1 VVALGW
7 QCLWQYHGAVL
18 IGNSTKIMDL
28 SALLPA
34 WLAPPQLLLDA
45 AALLAGEA
53 ALQRKWWVATL
64 PRGRHAAALFG
75 EAAAPTYAAVV
86 LLLCVIA
93 VFYLKVTVFARS
105 FQSCGSARLGTRALA
120 RSQCVWGVLSSL
132 AGLALFVYEMLGA
145 GGGARLLNG
154 LAGGSVKPFRLPF
167 SWALTF
173 NSLAVDA
180 ALTLLAS
187 APLLLR
193 AAGAV
198 VPGLHAA
205 AYPPFPPPPK
215 AQGAG
220 GAAAAEAEA
229 PAPALGSAAEALRAL
244 DCCDLVLARL
254 VELALMYALHKY
266 QR

>member
-1 VVALGW
+1 MAAPL
-7 QCLWQYHGAVL
+7 
-18 IGNSTKIMDL
+18 
-28 SALLPA
+28 LLPA

-45 AALLAGEA
+45 LAVLAAELAV
-53 ALQRKWWVATL
+53 QRKFWVRTL

-75 EAAAPTYAAVV
+75 DASAPTYAAVV
-86 LLLCVIA
+86 LMLGVVA

-105 FQSCGSARLGTRALA
+105 FQGCSPRLASRVLA

-132 AGLALFVYEMLGA
+132 AGLALFVWELLGA
-145 GGGARLLNG
+145 GGGARLING
-154 LAGGSVKPFRLPF
+154 LAGGSVKPMRLPLT
-167 SWALTF
+167 WGLTF

-193 AAGAV
+193 CAAAV
-198 VPGLHAA
+198 VPSLYAA
-205 AYPPFPPPPK
+205 AYPPFPPPPPPK
-215 AQGAG
+215 GATG
-220 GAAAAEAEA
+220 APEQPAAAA
-229 PAPALGSAAEALRAL
+229 PAMGSAAEALRAL
-244 DCCDLVLARL
+244 DSCDLVFARV